1 MADAY
6 TVYWPRERW
15 ERSVAV
21 QGELPVLFGG
31 PHQSLPSFVRAKV
44 GPGDLLYPVGYRDQA
59 LWLFARVRV
68 TVVEPFPPSSAYP
81 DSFGPWRFLAG
92 GCVAEVVHC
101 ADSLRRPPGVALPGE
116 VLQRLTYQPRRG
128 APRPVKFVT
137 EDGRLTRS
145 DSVQGIYR
153 ITADSAADLDALLTG
168 AQPGADGDRAAGAG
182 STGPAARRG

>member
-59 LWLFARVRV
+59 LWLFARARV